1 MTNVDIIGNRE
12 GVRVAAIKREPTP
25 PPGPIAD
32 LFDRLDD
39 LHSKAGRPSM
49 RQIAI
54 RAGRGN
60 ISSST
65 VHNLFRRS
73 QVPRWAYLEQVVKA
87 LGGGQEREAFLA
99 LWDAAWRAE
108 NHVAAPRKTPTGLA
122 LPQGHALNE
131 QLELP
136 PRLPEETY
144 LDATQGWAEV
154 VPRPSHRIWSNE
166 IPSRNPNFTGRA
178 VELERLRDNLFGR
191 EPPHVQVISGMGGI
205 GKTELATEYIHRN
218 IGTYEIIWWIRAE
231 HQDRV
236 RDALVKLGQRLE
248 LRPTTTESARDR
260 TVTAVLEALQSGKW
274 SSWLLVFDNANPLD
288 LQKYVPAS
296 RPEGHVIITA
306 RQPNHIVADSIEV
319 SPFTDA
325 ESVSFSR
332 RRVRSLAEGRLTAM
346 EEERRVSE
354 ARRLATTLG
363 HLPIALEHAAAYLA
377 ETNQSIDEYL
387 ARFTENAHQLLSEPL
402 TDSDLPAPVSGTW
415 AMSITLLTSDAEH
428 LFNLCSFFSPE
439 PIPAELFVQP
449 AVDIDDPPG
458 VAELLSSP
466 QRFRAAAAQLH
477 RLSLARVDGA
487 HDLIQVHRVVQAVTQ
502 GRLRLHRVELFRAYR
517 AAADTLLASSNP
529 GNPDH
534 GSSDQVYDLSLQHLE
549 SDYRFLHSKN
559 SALRSLIIDQ
569 VRRLHL
575 RGGHVEA
582 AKFGQDALKVWRES
596 LGEDDPQV
604 LALSVEVA
612 IAMYLGGHTADAREL
627 ILRIRPRL
635 QRFNDGDGFK
645 AFLQCENIYGAVL
658 RAHSQFRDA
667 LTLDLSILNR
677 FDTDFGMSHELTLN
691 VRNNIAIDY
700 RNLGQF
706 RQALETDERTLED
719 RRRILGA
726 TDIYTLSSSNAVAR
740 DLRGLGRY
748 QESLDIARRVV
759 AVFRATHGRE
769 NIRWLHACEGFATAL
784 RKAGHHWDALEQSQH
799 VLQRCRDY
807 LGEDHMFTLRAA
819 ADLINGR
826 RAVGDLAGAEELA
839 LKTHDLCRESSA
851 PDVLLYTVLMN
862 LASVLRASGRPG
874 TALSYDDEAR
884 KGLIKIH
891 GERHPFILSA
901 NINYASDLA
910 ACGRL
915 TEAIQIGQATLGNCR
930 LYLGDDHPD
939 TLMAAANLS
948 SDEAAAGGVANGERR
963 LAAVLRAYELTLT
976 LEHPEA
982 REASQRSRLTAE
994 IEPYDL

>member
-1 MTNVDIIGNRE
+1 
-12 GVRVAAIKREPTP
+12 VAAIKREPT

-49 RQIAI
+49 REIAI

-65 VHNLFRRS
+65 VHNLFRRP
-73 QVPRWAYLEQVVKA
+73 QVPRWAFLEQVVKA
-87 LGGGQEREAFLA
+87 LGGPQDREIFLA
-99 LWDAAWRAE
+99 LWEAAWRAE
-108 NHVAAPRKTPTGLA
+108 NNVAAPRKTPPDLA
-122 LPQGHALNE
+122 LPQGHALNDR
-131 QLELP
+131 LEFPPHLP
-136 PRLPEETY
+136 HGTSLKGRTEP
-144 LDATQGWAEV
+144 

-178 VELERLRDNLFGR
+178 AELDRLRDNLFSR
-191 EPPHVQVISGMGGI
+191 RPPHAQVISGMGGI

-236 RDALVKLGQRLE
+236 RDALFKLGQRLE
-248 LRPTTTESARDR
+248 LRQATADTARDR
-260 TVTAVLEALQSGKW
+260 TVAAVLETLQSGARPR
-274 SSWLLVFDNANPLD
+274 WLLVFDNASNPLD
-288 LQKYVPAS
+288 LQKFIPAS
-296 RPEGHVIITA
+296 RQEGHVIITA
-306 RQPNHIVADSIEV
+306 RQPNWPGYIVADGIEV

-325 ESVSFSR
+325 ESVSFLR
-332 RRVRSLAEGRLTAM
+332 RMVPSLAEGTGFAAA
-346 EEERRVSE
+346 EDERRVS
-354 ARRLATTLG
+354 AATRLATTLG
-363 HLPIALEHAAAYLA
+363 HLPIAVEHAAAYLA
-377 ETNQSIDEYL
+377 ETGQGVEEYL
-387 ARFTENAHQLLSEPL
+387 ARFTENAHQLLSEQPA
-402 TDSDLPAPVSGTW
+402 DSDLPGPVSGTW

-439 PIPAELFVQP
+439 PIAAELFLQP
-449 AVDIDDPPG
+449 AADVKGPPG
-458 VAELLSSP
+458 LTEFLSSP
-466 QRFRAAAAQLH
+466 QRFRAAATQLQ
-477 RLSLARVDGA
+477 RLSLARFDGA
-487 HDLIQVHRVVQAVTQ
+487 RNLIQVHRVVQAVTK
-502 GRLRLHRVELFRAYR
+502 GRLRLDRIEVFRAYR
-517 AAADTLLASSNP
+517 DASDTLLASSNP

-549 SDYRFLHSKN
+549 SDYRFLHSEN
-559 SALRSLIIDQ
+559 PALRSLIIDQ

-582 AKFGQDALKVWRES
+582 GKFGQDVLEVWRES
-596 LGEDDPQV
+596 LGEDDLQV

-612 IAMYLGGHTADAREL
+612 ISMYLDGHMSDAHEL
-627 ILRIRPRL
+627 IQRIRPML

-645 AFLQCENIYGAVL
+645 ALLQCENIYGAIL
-658 RAHSQFRDA
+658 RARSQFREA

-677 FDTDFGMSHELTLN
+677 FNTDFGVSHERTLN
-691 VRNNIAIDY
+691 VRNNIAVDY

-706 RQALETDERTLED
+706 RHALETDERTLED

-726 TDIYTLSSSNAVAR
+726 SDMYTLNSSNAVAR

-748 QESLDIARRVV
+748 QESLDMARWVV
-759 AVFRATHGRE
+759 AAFERAGGRE
-769 NIRWLHACEGFATAL
+769 NIRWLDACEGFATAL
-784 RKAGHHWDALEQSQH
+784 RKAGHRWDALQESEH
-799 VLQRCRDY
+799 VFQRCRDY
-807 LGEDHMFTLRAA
+807 LGADHMYTLRAA

-826 RAVGDLAGAEELA
+826 RAVGDLGGAEELA
-839 LKTHDLCRESSA
+839 RQTYDLCLESSA
-851 PDVLLYTVLMN
+851 PDVLLYTVLVN
-862 LASVLRASGRPG
+862 LAAVLRVEGRPDV
-874 TALSYDDEAR
+874 AISHDDQAR
-884 KGLIKIH
+884 RGLIRIH
-891 GERHPFILSA
+891 GDRHPFTLSA
-901 NINYASDLA
+901 SINYASDLA

-915 TEAIQIGQATLGNCR
+915 GEAIQLGQETLGYCR

-948 SDEAAAGGVANGERR
+948 TDEVAAGDVTNGDRR
-963 LAAVLRAYELTLT
+963 LAEVLRGYEVTLT

-982 REASQRSRLTAE
+982 REAAQRFRLTAE